1 MNDIPVDTRTVTATL
16 VSDSQRLD
24 FLPRHFRNWAL
35 TFEGAVYTHL
45 RDLCADYN
53 GGYWRFF
60 DLSNGSGFMAPDSG
74 QFRLTAPNDYEGTV
88 DADTAG
94 IIATL
99 YALSHL
105 SFQHP
110 HAEVFGEHFHALR
123 EFALDHP
130 NAEAIFA
137 AID

>member
-1 MNDIPVDTRTVTATL
+1 MNNITLTPTMVAATV
-16 VSDSQRLD
+16 VPDSQRLD
-24 FLPRHFRNWAL
+24 FLPRHFRNWTA
-35 TFEGAVYTHL
+35 TFESAVYMHL
-45 RDLCADYN
+45 RDLCADYT
-53 GGYWRFF
+53 GSYWQFF
-60 DLSNGSGFMAPDSG
+60 DLSNGGCYMAPDLG
-74 QFRLTAPNDYEGTV
+74 QFPMLAPNDYEGTV

-105 SFQHP
+105 SFAHP
-110 HAEVFGEHFHALR
+110 NAEVFAEHFHALR

-130 NAEAIFA
+130 STEAIFA